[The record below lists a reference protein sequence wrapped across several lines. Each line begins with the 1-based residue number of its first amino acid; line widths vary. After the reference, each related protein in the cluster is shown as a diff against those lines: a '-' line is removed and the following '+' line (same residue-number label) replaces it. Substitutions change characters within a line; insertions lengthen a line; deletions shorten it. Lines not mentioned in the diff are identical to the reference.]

1 MKNENQNTEGVR
13 AVVRALE
20 ILLAFAKGEREL
32 TVTELLERVNLSRP
46 TLYRLIYTL
55 QECGFV
61 TSEGEPQKFRL
72 GPSIGQ
78 LSWAW
83 ALNLDVARVVRP
95 FMDEIAEKTRETVAV
110 FTPAGTTRTCVA
122 EIPST
127 QPLSF
132 KRGVGYSENIMR
144 GASGRALLAWMHL
157 PDALFEEYC
166 QAAGLH
172 SQRLRKELELVRV
185 NGYATSSDELI
196 QGAVAVAVPF
206 FDGGNRIAGSIGVF
220 GPSARMNSMRIQE
233 FTPLLTEAAQKISSA
248 LGRSEA

>member
-1 MKNENQNTEGVR
+1 MENEKQSAEGVR

-20 ILLAFAKGEREL
+20 ILLAFAKGDREL
-32 TVTELLERVNLSRP
+32 TVTELLARVNLSRP

-55 QECGFV
+55 EECGFV

-83 ALNLDVARVVRP
+83 ALNLDVARVAKP
-95 FMDEIAEKTRETVAV
+95 FMEEIAAKTKETVAV

-132 KRGVGYSENIMR
+132 KRGVGYSEHIMR
-144 GASGRALLAWMHL
+144 GATGRALLAWMHL
-157 PDALFEEYC
+157 PDSQFEEYC
-166 QAAGLH
+166 QETGLH
-172 SQRLRKELELVRV
+172 SQRLRKELELVRT

-206 FDGGNRIAGSIGVF
+206 FDGGNRIAGSLGIF
-220 GPSARMNSMRIQE
+220 GPSARLTPARIQE
-233 FTPLLTEAAQKISSA
+233 IAPLLIEAAQKISSA

>member
-1 MKNENQNTEGVR
+1 MENEKQSAEGVR

-20 ILLAFAKGEREL
+20 ILLAFAKGDREL
-32 TVTELLERVNLSRP
+32 TVTELLARVNLSRP

-55 QECGFV
+55 EECGFV

-83 ALNLDVARVVRP
+83 ALNLDVARVAKP
-95 FMDEIAEKTRETVAV
+95 FMEEIAAKTKETVAV

-122 EIPST
+122 ESPST

-132 KRGVGYSENIMR
+132 KRGVGYSEHIMR
-144 GASGRALLAWMHL
+144 GATGRALLAWMHL
-157 PDALFEEYC
+157 PDSQFEEYC
-166 QAAGLH
+166 QETGLH
-172 SQRLRKELELVRV
+172 SQRLRKELELVRT

-206 FDGGNRIAGSIGVF
+206 FDGGNRIAGSLGIF
-220 GPSARMNSMRIQE
+220 GPSARLTPARIQE
-233 FTPLLTEAAQKISSA
+233 IAPLLIEAAQKISSA